1 MAPPNLMGA
10 RGHGTPPERIT
21 GRISGHL
28 RVPQATGLT
37 VCRDRARTPAL
48 ATARAHESKAVSACG
63 PAASILCNT
72 TGSENPDYG
81 GAVGVE
87 EGQVG
92 VHRTPPGSRTRW
104 QASPEQERR
113 KGRPARL
120 GAALPL

>member
-10 RGHGTPPERIT
+10 QGYRNSPERVT
-21 GRISGHL
+21 GQILGYL
-28 RVPQATGLT
+28 RAPQATGLT

-63 PAASILCNT
+63 LAASILCST

-87 EGQVG
+87 EGQEG

-104 QASPEQERR
+104 QASGQERR
-113 KGRPARL
+113 KGRPARF
-120 GAALPL
+120 GVALPL